1 MKWEEVNCRII
12 KNQKSGTDG
21 SLYSYLC
28 TIFPNFSIH
37 SFVKKKQAKSYEK
50 DKLEDLIKNSNT
62 VIIKLDFA
70 ENYICAA
77 QDEVQSAHWK

>member
-12 KNQKSGTDG
+12 KNQKSGTAG

-37 SFVKKKQAKSYEK
+37 SFVKRKQAKSYEK
-50 DKLEDLIKNSNT
+50 DNT

>member
-12 KNQKSGTDG
+12 KNQKSGTAG

-28 TIFPNFSIH
+28 TIVPNFSIH
-37 SFVKKKQAKSYEK
+37 SFVKRKQAKSYEK
-50 DKLEDLIKNSNT
+50 DKQEDLMKNSNT

>member
-1 MKWEEVNCRII
+1 M
-12 KNQKSGTDG
+12 
-21 SLYSYLC
+21 
-28 TIFPNFSIH
+28 
-37 SFVKKKQAKSYEK
+37 KKKQAKSYEK
-50 DKLEDLIKNSNT
+50 DKLEDLMKNSNT